1 MKIHIAYRVIPARWY
16 HAGSCRWVPTFAC
29 SSELITRFV
38 AWLLRLRRTDHI
50 VVETEHVD
58 DDEYTTVRDKEGR
71 LILKRLI
78 EK

>member
-1 MKIHIAYRVIPARWY
+1 MKIHIAYRVIPAHYY
-16 HAGSCRWVPTFAC
+16 HAGTCRWVPKFAC